1 MPGTKLTVFD
11 PHGWVE
17 LEQQC
22 GTDLDV
28 VNCAKVSFAKHSIEF
43 GEHERG
49 VLNFLMKERHGTPF
63 EHNFFKFHVRAPLFV
78 IREWQRHRIGCSY
91 NEESGRYVEL
101 RPDFYIPDHA
111 RVQEGTPGKY
121 QFTSGDAAQAL
132 AVTTETADNAKDAF
146 DRYQYLLHKGI
157 AKEQARCVLP
167 LTLYSEF
174 YFSCNARSLMNF
186 ISLRM
191 SEQAMFEIREYAKA
205 LYLLFSWQMTE
216 TAQAFADCNYI
227 AP

>member
-1 MPGTKLTVFD
+1 MQNIKINVFE

-28 VNCAKVSFAKHSIEF
+28 VNCAKVSFAKHSEEF
-43 GEHERG
+43 GTHERG

-78 IREWQRHRIGCSY
+78 IREWQRHRVGCSY

-101 RPDFYIPDHA
+101 RPDFYIPNHA
-111 RVQEGTPGKY
+111 RVQKGKPGKY
-121 QFTSGDAAQAL
+121 KFEQGSFDQGL
-132 AVTTETADNAKDAF
+132 AITTETADNAKDSY
-146 DRYQYLLHKGI
+146 DRYTELLQLGV
-157 AKEQARCVLP
+157 AKEQARLVLP

-205 LYLLFSWQMTE
+205 LYTLFSWQMTE
-216 TAQAFADCNYI
+216 TAQAFADFNYI